1 MVIRRS
7 PVGTLNP
14 NQSCGDHLSMSQHST
29 LSLSTKDV
37 IHIEGFQENA
47 SLFKNESTL
56 RIQTILQQLQTACTE
71 SGMGL
76 SEVNALMQ
84 QGIPCEVLQPGA
96 ADWQVGR
103 IRLSL
108 EFQLG
113 TAVNSEAPIAG
124 SVGLQSKA
132 VVAAPKV
139 YARPEVIAASVSTV
153 VAPAIGL
160 ENFEMP
166 EAVEILEMD
175 DDFGFDSADLGS
187 TDLDLG
193 LNSGLDATN
202 FGVTDLE
209 AGLMDDLMESEIDDA
224 FGTEGLNTN
233 LNSNLGM
240 EQNLEIGMMDD
251 LDDAFGEDLDLGE
264 FDSLSEMMPGPSLG
278 ESVNTSLDLSDLSG
292 MDELGDGLTD
302 DLSFDLDSQAVGSA
316 DLNALDNPWDLN
328 NDLDEMLLKNGVL

>member
-1 MVIRRS
+1 
-7 PVGTLNP
+7 
-14 NQSCGDHLSMSQHST
+14 MSQHST

-113 TAVNSEAPIAG
+113 TAVSSETPIAG
-124 SVGLQSKA
+124 SVGLQSNA
-132 VVAAPKV
+132 VGAAPRV
-139 YARPEVIAASVSTV
+139 YDRPEVIAASVSAASVSTL
-153 VAPAIGL
+153 APAIGL
-160 ENFEMP
+160 ENPEMP
-166 EAVEILEMD
+166 EAVEMLEMD
-175 DDFGFDSADLGS
+175 DDFAFDSADLGS

-193 LNSGLDATN
+193 LDSGLNATN
-202 FGVTDLE
+202 FGITDLD

-240 EQNLEIGMMDD
+240 EQNSEIGMMDD
-251 LDDAFGEDLDLGE
+251 LNDAFGEDLDLGE
-264 FDSLSEMMPGPSLG
+264 FDDLSEMMPDSSLE

-292 MDELGDGLTD
+292 MDELGDDLTD
-302 DLSFDLDSQAVGSA
+302 DLSFDLDSQTVGSA

>member
-1 MVIRRS
+1 
-7 PVGTLNP
+7 
-14 NQSCGDHLSMSQHST
+14 MSQHST

-113 TAVNSEAPIAG
+113 TAVSSETPIAG
-124 SVGLQSKA
+124 SVGLQSNA
-132 VVAAPKV
+132 VVAAPTV
-139 YARPEVIAASVSTV
+139 YDRPEVIAASVSAASVSTV
-153 VAPAIGL
+153 TPAIGL
-160 ENFEMP
+160 ENLEMP
-166 EAVEILEMD
+166 EAVEMLEMD
-175 DDFGFDSADLGS
+175 DDFAFDSADLDS

-193 LNSGLDATN
+193 LDSGLDATN
-202 FGVTDLE
+202 FGITDLDDD
-209 AGLMDDLMESEIDDA
+209 LMDDFMESDLDGVGA
-224 FGTEGLNTN
+224 DLNPN
-233 LNSNLGM
+233 LNSDLGM
-240 EQNLEIGMMDD
+240 EQDLEIGMMDD
-251 LDDAFGEDLDLGE
+251 LNDAFGEDLDLGE
-264 FDSLSEMMPGPSLG
+264 LGEFDGLSEMMPDSSLE
-278 ESVNTSLDLSDLSG
+278 ESVDTSLDLSDLSG

-302 DLSFDLDSQAVGSA
+302 DLSFDLDNQAVGST